1 MGVERVRDADD
12 PRLADYREL
21 RDGERRRRAG
31 TFVAE
36 SRQVVRRLL
45 GSRFRARS
53 VLATEAAAADLR
65 DLLADGL
72 PVYVAPEETLGRVV
86 GFNFHRGCLAVGER
100 GADLPLDA
108 LLDGR
113 LLVVLEGSRTPTTW
127 AASSGTPWRSLPAA
141 CSWRPAAPTPSTAR
155 RSASRWAG
163 RWSCRSRARRRGP
176 ARSCGSGS
184 TGSRSSRS
192 RPTATSTSPTSA
204 PAGPSR
210 SGSPCCSA
218 PRARV

>member
-65 DLLADGL
+65 DVLADGL
-72 PVYVAPEETLGRVV
+72 PVYVAPEAPWPGALARLREHGFTIVALTPDGDVDVAELGTSRPVPERV
-86 GFNFHRGCLAVGER
+86 
-100 GADLPLDA
+100 A
-108 LLDGR
+108 LLLGA
-113 LLVVLEGSRTPTTW
+113 EGEGVS
-127 AASSGTPWRSLPAA
+127 PAA
-141 CSWRPAAPTPSTAR
+141 RAAADVAVAIR
-155 RSASRWAG
+155 MAG
-163 RWSCRSRARRRGP
+163 RGHSLNVATASGIALHRLAR
-176 ARSCGSGS
+176 
-184 TGSRSSRS
+184 
-192 RPTATSTSPTSA
+192 
-204 PAGPSR
+204 
-210 SGSPCCSA
+210 
-218 PRARV
+218 